1 MAGRFASALLA
12 CAVAGTA
19 GGVAGCGSS
28 AQGPDDGGMQ
38 DADFVQCADSPAV
51 DYMAGLTA
59 TSMSGAYVA
68 TLVSATT
75 DFSDGTSA
83 ATAASGLDTW
93 VVTIADATAGTPA
106 DVTMTAERPFM
117 PKHNHGA
124 TTYPTVTAGDPGMF
138 TVSEMNLFMLGYWSE
153 VLDLQ
158 PAPGAADASAT
169 ADKVTFAICVRQ

>member
-12 CAVAGTA
+12 FAVAGAA
-19 GGVAGCGSS
+19 GAVAGCGSS
-28 AQGPDDGGMQ
+28 QGSDDGGMQ

-51 DYMAGLTA
+51 DYMPGLTA

-75 DFSDGTSA
+75 AFSDGTSA
-83 ATAASGLDTW
+83 DTAASGLDTW
-93 VVTIADATAGTPA
+93 VVTIADAAAGTPA
-106 DVTMTAERPFM
+106 DVTLTAERPFM

-158 PAPGAADASAT
+158 PASGT